1 MSARLEMA
9 DYAGASRSRS
19 TLASVG
25 AAVLGLALGGG
36 VAFLVGALDAFTVI
50 SSGLALGAL
59 LLMVAYPEIP
69 VHVVLFVVYT
79 NLGVVAA
86 SQGSLPG
93 AAAGGVLAL
102 LAIPLAHHL
111 VLRRRA
117 LRSGV
122 VFALMLVLLGIFALS
137 AARAVDAPVAI
148 ARIVSYAVEGMA
160 IYLLVVNTVRTVP
173 SLRRV
178 IVTLLVSGSLLG
190 GLTLYQGLTR
200 SFGDDFGGLAQ
211 SSAAFAV
218 DDPSLEGTT
227 PEGEMA
233 GGIVSRAGGP
243 VDEPNRFAQILIV
256 LLPLALFQVRFGSSG
271 SARALGLA
279 AGFLILGGL
288 LLTYSRGAFL
298 TLAVL
303 VALCALVGFLRPSR
317 IVFTAVAL
325 LLVAPLVAPGIYDR
339 IGSISGALDVLDPS
353 ARTGA
358 EPVAR
363 GRTTETLAA
372 LHAFV
377 DHPVLGVGPGQYLP
391 HYSVR
396 YHLDPNTGM
405 RYLPEPRRAHN
416 LFAEMAAESGA
427 LGLLTFVS
435 IPLVLLVMLWRRRRE
450 LMDHR
455 PDLANL
461 ATAFW
466 LAILGYLGTGVFLH
480 LAFERYYWLLVALA
494 AVACYALDEH
504 VEDLRSLHVQ
514 GVDDPY
520 EGRWPFDPPGV
531 GHPSRE
537 RWRAEGYGGLVEPPL
552 GPWEPR
558 DDGRRRRG
566 ARA

>member
-1 MSARLEMA
+1 MA
-9 DYAGASRSRS
+9 EHAGASPSRS
-19 TLASVG
+19 ALASIG
-25 AAVLGLALGGG
+25 AVVLGLALGGG
-36 VAFLVGALDAFTVI
+36 LALLVGALDAFTVI
-50 SSGLALGAL
+50 SSGLAVGAL
-59 LLMVAYPEIP
+59 LLMLVQPELP

-86 SQGSLPG
+86 SQGPLPG

-122 VFALMLVLLGIFALS
+122 VFGLMVVLLGIFALS
-137 AARAVDAPVAI
+137 ATSAVDAPTAI
-148 ARIVSYAVEGMA
+148 ARIVSYAVEGLA
-160 IYLLVVNTVRTVP
+160 IYLLVVNVVRTVP

-178 IVTLLVSGSLLG
+178 IATLLVAGSLLG

-227 PEGEMA
+227 PDGEVA
-233 GGIVSRAGGP
+233 EGIVSRAGGP
-243 VDEPNRFAQILIV
+243 LNEPNRFAQILIV
-256 LLPLALFQVRFGSSG
+256 LLPLALFQIRFGSSG
-271 SARALGLA
+271 ASRALGIG

-317 IVFTAVAL
+317 IVLTAVAL
-325 LLVAPLVAPGIYDR
+325 LIMAPLVAPGIYDR
-339 IGSISGALDVLDPS
+339 IGSISGALDVLDSS
-353 ARTGA
+353 ARSGA

-396 YHLDPNTGM
+396 YQLDPNTGL

-416 LFAEMAAESGA
+416 LFAELAAEAGA

-435 IPLVLLVMLWRRRRE
+435 IPLVLLVMLWRRRQA
-450 LMDHR
+450 LIDHR
-455 PDLANL
+455 PDLADL

-466 LAILGYLGTGVFLH
+466 LAILGYLGTGMFLH

-494 AVACYALDEH
+494 AVACHALDEH
-504 VEDLRSLHVQ
+504 VEELGGRPRS
-514 GVDDPY
+514 DPY
-520 EGRWPFDPPGV
+520 EGEGAFSAP
-531 GHPSRE
+531 RE
-537 RWRAEGYGGLVEPPL
+537 GWRVEGYGETAYSRFEASSVQADP
-552 GPWEPR
+552 
-558 DDGRRRRG
+558 GRRRE